1 MRYRVIA
8 LVQTVRWHH
17 NATEST
23 EWNLWCST
31 PNRDHLWFPYDLPI
45 KFKQR
50 IDLNLRIKVKE
61 VPTATA
67 H

>member
-1 MRYRVIA
+1 M
-8 LVQTVRWHH
+8 
-17 NATEST
+17 
-23 EWNLWCST
+23 
-31 PNRDHLWFPYDLPI
+31 PNRDHLWFLYDLPI